1 MIGPACYRAGA
12 AALLCLCA
20 WAAVAQERAA
30 AASPE
35 LGRLFFSASERER
48 LERERDR
55 PAVVAADI
63 VAPEK
68 LVISGLIARPDG
80 PPLPVINGRVLAAG
94 EDLSG
99 LKITGLAD
107 GRVRI
112 TRSDG
117 QVRLARPGQ
126 IVDLT
131 TGEIGE
137 IYDLPGRRAA
147 AAREVGLPMPFGSG
161 FVERAAPEAKTRAI
175 KAKKPRRTSG
185 RGRAASGPKPA
196 AAPKPTTAP
205 AMARPVPQIA
215 PAGPVL
221 PPPIATPG
229 PRP

>member
-1 MIGPACYRAGA
+1 MIRKASFLAGA
-12 AALLCLCA
+12 AALLFLCA
-20 WAAVAQERAA
+20 WAALAQERTAA
-30 AASPE
+30 TAPE
-35 LGRLFFSASERER
+35 LGRLFFSAAEREQ
-48 LERERDR
+48 LERERGR
-55 PAVVAADI
+55 PAAVAADI
-63 VAPEK
+63 VAPER
-68 LVISGLIARPDG
+68 LVISGLIARPNG
-80 PPLPVINGRVLAAG
+80 PPLPVINGRVLAPG

-126 IVDLT
+126 TVDLT
-131 TGEIGE
+131 TGEVGE

-161 FVERAAPEAKTRAI
+161 FVERAVPEAKVRAI
-175 KAKKPRRTSG
+175 KAKKPRRASG
-185 RGRAASGPKPA
+185 RGKSAGGPKPVA
-196 AAPKPTTAP
+196 TPKAAPKP
-205 AMARPVPQIA
+205 AMTKPVPQIA
-215 PAGPVL
+215 PAGPML